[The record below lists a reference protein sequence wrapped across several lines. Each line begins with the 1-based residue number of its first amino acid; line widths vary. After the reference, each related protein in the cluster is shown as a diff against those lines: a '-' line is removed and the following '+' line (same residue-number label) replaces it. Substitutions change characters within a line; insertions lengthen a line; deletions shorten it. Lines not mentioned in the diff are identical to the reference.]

1 MKIKPLLDPSSNSLH
16 SFEKALKIC
25 QFVGN
30 YDAKPNFFRTGAV
43 TAAFELGC
51 SEYLTKKVDGIYIY
65 IYSFTEHIRSGPNW
79 QEYETCRQ

>member
-51 SEYLTKKVDGIYIY
+51 SEYLTKKVDGIYIVLLN
-65 IYSFTEHIRSGPNW
+65 ISGQVPIGRNMKHVDSN
-79 QEYETCRQ
+79 Y